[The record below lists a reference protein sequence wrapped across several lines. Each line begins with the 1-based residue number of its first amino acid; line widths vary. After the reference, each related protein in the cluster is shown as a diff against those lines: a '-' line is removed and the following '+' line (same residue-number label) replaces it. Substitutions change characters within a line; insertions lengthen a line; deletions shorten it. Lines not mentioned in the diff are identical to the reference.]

1 MGMSSE
7 TVRIVSSGSCR
18 VRELWRVAAACGQ
31 TKRLLGA
38 YGTSNRKTHTSLP
51 FPYPLECT
59 GRAML
64 AANKRSV
71 NET

>member
-7 TVRIVSSGSCR
+7 TVRIVSSGSCL
-18 VRELWRVAAACGQ
+18 VCELWRIAGVQ
-31 TKRLLGA
+31 PNERILGA
-38 YGTSNRKTHTSLP
+38 CGTSNRKMHTPLP

-64 AANKRSV
+64 AANKRCV

>member
-7 TVRIVSSGSCR
+7 TIRIVSSGSCL

-31 TKRLLGA
+31 TLWALTV
-38 YGTSNRKTHTSLP
+38 YTSNRKTHTSLP

-64 AANKRSV
+64 AANKRCV

>member
-1 MGMSSE
+1 MGISSE
-7 TVRIVSSGSCR
+7 TVRIGSCL
-18 VRELWRVAAACGQ
+18 VRELWRIAGV
-31 TKRLLGA
+31 RPNERILGA
-38 YGTSNRKTHTSLP
+38 CGTSNRKMHTPLP

-64 AANKRSV
+64 AANKRCV

>member
-7 TVRIVSSGSCR
+7 TVRIVYSSSCL
-18 VRELWRVAAACGQ
+18 VRELWRVAAACE
-31 TKRLLGA
+31 RLLGA

-59 GRAML
+59 GKAML
-64 AANKRSV
+64 AANKRCV